1 MHVGE
6 TARPVA
12 TRSIPSSSR
21 SECARTQ
28 GGVGACTTTR
38 AVNGR
43 SRPPARLFLHRV
55 PSSVMAFRFRKSFKL
70 VPGIRVNL
78 SKRGASLSL
87 GGRGFTTNL
96 SSRGVRQ
103 TFSLPGTGMSWSKT
117 YRGSATTRS
126 RASTELAQARREAQ
140 YQEGRRAAEAE
151 ESKVRDIVE
160 DWRKMPDIPDRSVIE
175 AALQPRP
182 YSANTAPPFPDLKL
196 EERKLRSEIRREIA
210 AQHAKLPLYVALA
223 VLVTGLVLTGATKQG
238 AFGAIALLGFVLYVP
253 VWGIKR
259 YLRISRRA
267 REQADARWSD
277 MERDIH
283 AGHQAALHE
292 HHEHE
297 SETKR
302 NWEQLEAERIAATQQ
317 LLTGNREAVD
327 DAVQAVLEELDF
339 PFEATCAASALA
351 GHTVVV
357 AVDLPAIEDI
367 IPEVRFKALKNGTIK
382 QVRRSRR
389 ERNDAWRHLVLGI
402 ALQIGRT
409 VCAAAPSIQ
418 VVKVAGYTQRRQR
431 SGVVADEWVYELVVD
446 RHFLADLRPDTV
458 DPSSILR
465 LPNVRVIP
473 GSDGDLKKIPP
484 PAWVEDLITA

>member
-1 MHVGE
+1 MYDDQSWNGWRH
-6 TARPVA
+6 
-12 TRSIPSSSR
+12 
-21 SECARTQ
+21 
-28 GGVGACTTTR
+28 CTMR
-38 AVNGR
+38 GCFRIAYHQSDMG
-43 SRPPARLFLHRV
+43 
-55 PSSVMAFRFRKSFKL
+55 FRFRKSFKL

-117 YRGSATTRS
+117 SRGSTTTRARVS
-126 RASTELAQARREAQ
+126 DLAQTQREAQ
-140 YQEGRRAAEAE
+140 YQEGLLAAEAA
-151 ESKVRDIVE
+151 ESRVRDIVE

-182 YSANTAPPFPDLKL
+182 YSANPAPPFPDLKL
-196 EERKLRSEIRREIA
+196 EERKLRNEIRRESA
-210 AQHAKLPLYVALA
+210 AQHTKLPFYVALA
-223 VLVTGLVLTGATKQG
+223 VLVAGLVLTGVTNQG
-238 AFGAIALLGFVLYVP
+238 AFGGLALLGFMFYVP
-253 VWGIKR
+253 VWGVRR
-259 YLRISRRA
+259 YIRISRQA
-267 REQADARWSD
+267 REQADARWSEV
-277 MERDIH
+277 ERDVH
-283 AGHQAALHE
+283 ASHQAALQE

-297 SETKR
+297 AETKR
-302 NWEQLEAERIAATQQ
+302 NWEQLETARVAATQQ

-327 DAVQAVLEELDF
+327 DAVQAVLEDLDF

-351 GHTVVV
+351 GHTVIV
-357 AVDLPAIEDI
+357 AVDLPEIEDI

-418 VVKVAGYTQRRQR
+418 HVKVAGYTQRRQR
-431 SGVVADEWVYELVVD
+431 SGVIADEWVYDLVLD
-446 RHFLADLRPDTV
+446 RHFLAGLRPETV
-458 DPSSILR
+458 APSSLLK
-465 LPNVRVIP
+465 LPSVRVMP
-473 GSDGDLKKIPP
+473 GADGDLKKIPP
-484 PAWVEDLITA
+484 PAWVEDLLAA